1 MLFKLYT
8 RYKGEK
14 EYCHGTIDVPSE
26 HIATIKAY
34 HKAVDVY
41 TEHEHEVSV
50 SSFSDFHNQL
60 FSLVDF
66 WVIPI

>member
-8 RYKGEK
+8 RYKGE
-14 EYCHGTIDVPSE
+14 EERYHGTVDVPSE
-26 HIATIKAY
+26 HIAMIKAY
-34 HKAVDVY
+34 NLAAEVY
-41 TEHEHEVSV
+41 AEHEHDVSA
-50 SSFSDFHNQL
+50 SSFSDFHDQL

>member
-1 MLFKLYT
+1 MLFELYT
-8 RYKGEK
+8 RHKGE
-14 EYCHGTIDVPSE
+14 EERYHGTVDVSSE

-41 TEHEHEVSV
+41 VEHGHDASV
-50 SSFSDFHNQL
+50 SSFSDFHDRL

-66 WVIPI
+66 WVVPI

>member
-14 EYCHGTIDVPSE
+14 EYCHGTVDVSSE

-34 HKAVDVY
+34 HKAAEVY
-41 TEHEHEVSV
+41 AEHEHDASV
-50 SSFSDFHNQL
+50 SSFSDFHDRL

-66 WVIPI
+66 WVVPI